1 MSKDFKIVFFG
12 TTDFA
17 VETLS
22 LLKDNFNI
30 KAVVTSED
38 KPAGRG
44 LKIRE
49 SAIKIYSKDNKLN
62 TLQPSNLKS
71 DSFINELELLN
82 CDLFV
87 VVAFRMLPKSVWS
100 IPKFGTIN
108 LHASLLPNYRG
119 AAPINWAI
127 INGEIITGVTTFFIN
142 EDIDTGDII
151 DQDTV
156 EVSVEEN
163 AGELHDKL
171 KNTGANLVIKT
182 VQKIIS
188 NDFSLKPQINLSK
201 KINSATKLNKDNCKI
216 DWAADLY
223 SIYNKIRG
231 LSPYPGASCILS
243 NFNQDLKV
251 IIYSSRTEIEKHDF
265 DNGKIICEKKYIKIA
280 TNKGF
285 LIPLELKIQGKKRM
299 KISDLING
307 FKFDVNSSF
316 L

>member
-12 TTDFA
+12 TTNFA

-30 KAVVTSED
+30 KAVITSED

-49 SAIKIYSKDNKLN
+49 SAVKIYSKNNKLN

-71 DSFINELELLN
+71 DSFINELKLLN

-100 IPKFGTIN
+100 IPEFGTIN

-142 EDIDTGDII
+142 ENIDTGDII
-151 DQDTV
+151 DQESV
-156 EVSVEEN
+156 EVGVEEN
-163 AGELHDKL
+163 AGDLHDKL
-171 KNTGANLVIKT
+171 KNTGANLIIKT

-188 NDFSLKPQINLSK
+188 NDFNLKPQINSSK
-201 KINSATKLNKDNCKI
+201 KISSATKLNKDNCKI
-216 DWAADLY
+216 DWEADLN

-231 LSPYPGASCILS
+231 LSPYPGATSILS
-243 NFNQDLKV
+243 NYNQDLKV
-251 IIYSSRTEIEKHDF
+251 IIYNSRVEIEKHDF
-265 DNGKIICEKKYIKIA
+265 DNGKIITEKKYIKIA
-280 TNKGF
+280 TNEGF

-307 FKFDVNSSF
+307 FKFDVNSRF